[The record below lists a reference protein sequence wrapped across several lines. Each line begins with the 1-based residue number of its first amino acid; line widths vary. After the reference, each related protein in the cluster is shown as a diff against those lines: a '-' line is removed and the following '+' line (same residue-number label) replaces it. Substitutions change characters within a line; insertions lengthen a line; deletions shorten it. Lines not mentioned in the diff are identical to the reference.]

1 MFSADFGNGS
11 RSLAGTS
18 SMADLEDG
26 LGLET
31 LIICPPNLVSMWEDC
46 RDQYRLRAKTAA
58 TGVPR
63 PVLSSSTRPKLTR
76 VGGGA
81 APRRSG
87 SSHGALR
94 RTNARVARWG
104 CVLAVLALN
113 RRSCARSGG
122 RKKEGLRPEAG
133 RGKSFWAQ
141 PLVCWLP
148 LQCHVR
154 HGTKVV
160 PRFPLNRSLTLGGL
174 TSEIRD
180 SCAAGAPPRGR
191 RARKDPPGACAAAA
205 VAMADR

>member
-122 RKKEGLRPEAG
+122 
-133 RGKSFWAQ
+133 
-141 PLVCWLP
+141 
-148 LQCHVR
+148 
-154 HGTKVV
+154 
-160 PRFPLNRSLTLGGL
+160 
-174 TSEIRD
+174 
-180 SCAAGAPPRGR
+180 GR
-191 RARKDPPGACAAAA
+191 RRGCAQKRGEARASGRSP
-205 VAMADR
+205 